1 MRKMKN
7 SSYGTVVNVVSL
19 AMTSNFWEYFI
30 TDNHF
35 TDDIVTAVVKG
46 FETEMGDIS
55 LKEIKPYLMCQSS
68 DLRDVMPAP
77 GWEWVD

>member
-1 MRKMKN
+1 MRKMRNK
-7 SSYGTVVNVVSL
+7 SYGTTVNVVSL

-30 TDNHF
+30 TDDKF
-35 TDDIVTAVVKG
+35 TDDIVRAVVKG

-55 LKEIKPYLMCQSS
+55 LSEIKPYLMCQSS
-68 DLRDVMPAP
+68 DLRGVMPAP